1 MRYNK
6 NLIEEMKKDTEKKA
20 AKVMVDE
27 EKIKEQFQNEASEE
41 FVEKY
46 LHGKTVIQDIPI
58 SLLDDNPNNHFHR
71 IEGEK
76 WEEFVGSIKEYGI
89 LNPLIIRRKDE
100 GRYEVLAGHNR
111 KYAAIE
117 SGLEEAPCI
126 ITDVDDVD
134 ASVIVGVTNNQ
145 REETTDLEWGWAYR
159 STLETLKKAPHRPK
173 KEESEKGT
181 HDGHLLEVGTKTI
194 DIVAQKYGVG
204 KGTAQRKIRLTYLI
218 EQLYNM
224 LLESKVSQA
233 VMIDLSYLSEVDQ
246 ANLAS
251 EIAWNKVQITE
262 EMAKELKAKAQELK
276 GGDIGIDELY
286 SFVSRAED
294 SQSEEKPK
302 RPKKYSVEEMLFPK
316 EVKKQERE
324 EYITKALLYILEHN
338 IKLYDTE
345 PEPIPGQIEVD
356 MDGELN
362 ER

>member
-20 AKVMVDE
+20 AKVMADE

-159 STLETLKKAPHRPK
+159 STLEVLKHQGKSVENELVP
-173 KEESEKGT
+173 S
-181 HDGHLLEVGTKTI
+181 VGTSVKKGAKSI
-194 DIVAQKYGVG
+194 EIVARKYGVST
-204 KGTAQRKIRLTYLI
+204 GTAKNKIRLTYLI

-276 GGDIGIDELY
+276 GADIGIDELY

-302 RPKKYSVEEMLFPK
+302 RSKKYSVEEMLFPK

-324 EYITKALLYILEHN
+324 DYITKALLYILEHN